1 MPAGKSVWG
10 IDIGQCA
17 LKAIKLRQVGDRIEA
32 VGFDVIEHAKI
43 LSQPDADRYQLV
55 RNALDKFVSRNEID
69 GDKIVI
75 SVPGHTSFARFIKLP
90 PVESKRIPEI
100 VDYEAAQQIPF
111 NIDDVEWAWQR
122 IPTPDT
128 SEVEVG
134 IFAIKKD
141 IIDDLLENFKEA
153 GISVDV
159 VQMAPLALY
168 NFLETDQHVGTG
180 TTILVD
186 IGAENT
192 DLIVADGHR
201 IWLRNIHIGGNN
213 FTEALVKSFK
223 LTFAKAENLKRTAA
237 NSKYARQ
244 IFQAMRPVFSDLVA
258 EVQRS
263 IGFYTSLHRDARIE
277 RIVGLGNAF
286 RLPGLQKFLQQNL
299 QVEVEKVEAFGTLGS
314 SQVTSAPA
322 FRDNLLS
329 FAVSYGL
336 ALQGLGLTPLNNN
349 LLPLREVR
357 RISWDRKRMWFI
369 GAAMAAAACWG
380 LCFFRVTADG
390 STLDDSKAEGS
401 VYEREIRKYD
411 NGRRSYRQEKANL
424 QKWINQMNRYR
435 VRRAEYLRLWPDVL
449 DRITRELPTYDVTKI
464 YQDPPIGT
472 PRGSRRQIF
481 IGDVSV
487 VFVDKDVDRE
497 FEKARSASAD
507 SGTSHKVGGQ
517 PGAPAAGASTDKKT
531 PGFLITIE
539 GTTPFGKLLS
549 GGTEFIQK
557 NFVDKLLKE
566 EKGTVNF
573 SKAEIIWRQLE
584 GASTGTGYGGP
595 SFGGTSGGMD
605 DPLKPS
611 ESREKDLRFKILAM
625 VRTTPEE
632 SRR

>member
-122 IPTPDT
+122 IPTRDT

-329 FAVSYGL
+329 
-336 ALQGLGLTPLNNN
+336 
-349 LLPLREVR
+349 
-357 RISWDRKRMWFI
+357 
-369 GAAMAAAACWG
+369 
-380 LCFFRVTADG
+380 
-390 STLDDSKAEGS
+390 
-401 VYEREIRKYD
+401 
-411 NGRRSYRQEKANL
+411 
-424 QKWINQMNRYR
+424 
-435 VRRAEYLRLWPDVL
+435 
-449 DRITRELPTYDVTKI
+449 
-464 YQDPPIGT
+464 
-472 PRGSRRQIF
+472 
-481 IGDVSV
+481 
-487 VFVDKDVDRE
+487 
-497 FEKARSASAD
+497 
-507 SGTSHKVGGQ
+507 
-517 PGAPAAGASTDKKT
+517 
-531 PGFLITIE
+531 
-539 GTTPFGKLLS
+539 
-549 GGTEFIQK
+549 
-557 NFVDKLLKE
+557 
-566 EKGTVNF
+566 
-573 SKAEIIWRQLE
+573 
-584 GASTGTGYGGP
+584 
-595 SFGGTSGGMD
+595 
-605 DPLKPS
+605 
-611 ESREKDLRFKILAM
+611 
-625 VRTTPEE
+625 
-632 SRR
+632 